1 MLIIILNG
9 SMTLQA
15 LNNVTSQLSHIVSS
29 INVEPVSYILVAI
42 GFALLLIIII
52 SGVIYGLVKVAKA
65 VPSMSTKEFLMF
77 LVIIA
82 VFLVVLGIL
91 LP

>member
-1 MLIIILNG
+1 MLTIILNG

-29 INVEPVSYILVAI
+29 INVEPVSYILVTI

-65 VPSMSTKEFLMF
+65 VPSMSTKEFLLF